1 MSLTELQRHAQ
12 LPSHLPK
19 ELTWTREHASCPV
32 RNSFHTVP
40 YLSRTLRPEGYGL
53 MVYSL
58 SIAAFLTIICD
69 YGFSLTAMQ
78 SAAERREDVEA
89 LRRIFTAVMIAKLLI
104 FLACLLTFGLLVAV
118 VPQLQQHWRVHLLAL
133 LSTFGALVFPGW
145 LFQAMQKMTQLAWVS
160 ITARGIAVVA
170 IFLFVRNPS
179 DVWLAILIQGV
190 PVSGIVAL
198 FLVRRWLGARFNSP
212 YWPEVF
218 HQFRIGWRV
227 FASTLAINLYS
238 GAQTDRNTR
247 GEARQNNN
255 GATRS
260 GQSKSRGFAASADAR
275 SRFAAI
281 W

>member
-1 MSLTELQRHAQ
+1 MSLTELQRHAR

-170 IFLFVRNPS
+170 IFLFCSESLGRLACYSYPRRPRFRNCSP
-179 DVWLAILIQGV
+179 VLGPAMAWGTIQ
-190 PVSGIVAL
+190 
-198 FLVRRWLGARFNSP
+198 F
-212 YWPEVF
+212 
-218 HQFRIGWRV
+218 
-227 FASTLAINLYS
+227 TLL
-238 GAQTDRNTR
+238 
-247 GEARQNNN
+247 
-255 GATRS
+255 
-260 GQSKSRGFAASADAR
+260 AR
-275 SRFAAI
+275 SVPSVSHRLARVCVYFGH
-281 W
+281 